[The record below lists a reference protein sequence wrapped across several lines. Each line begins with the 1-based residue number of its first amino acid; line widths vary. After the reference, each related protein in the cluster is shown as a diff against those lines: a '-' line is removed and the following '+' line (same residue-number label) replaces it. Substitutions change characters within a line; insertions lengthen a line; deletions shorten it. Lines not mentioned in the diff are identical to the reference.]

1 MCSLKLSIF
10 KLEKFVFKLNSVA
23 RGRQFIFKKDS
34 KNGSSD
40 ENKFLESRDVRDS
53 RLTERQILLMWAVV
67 KGSVKLVLSD
77 GDIFA
82 APG

>member
-1 MCSLKLSIF
+1 V
-10 KLEKFVFKLNSVA
+10 FVETVYLQVGKICFQIEFGGAWKH
-23 RGRQFIFKKDS
+23 FFFKDS